1 MQQINTI
8 AESLSASLKTEL
20 MEDILP
26 YWSENMI
33 DPAGGFYGHI
43 SGMGVPNQ
51 AAPKGVVLN
60 SRILWTFSSAYRLTR
75 CEKWREVANRAFVEI
90 IDKFE
95 DKEYG
100 GVYWSLDSSGTPLQT
115 KKQIY
120 AVAFAIYGLSE
131 YYRAFGVSSALD
143 AAIRLFESV
152 EEYSFDKLG
161 NGYFEAFARDWSP
174 VDDLRL
180 SDKDANESKT
190 MNTHLHILE
199 AYTSLYRVWKSPRLY
214 VQLKNLIFI
223 FSEHIINSD
232 GHLGLFFN
240 DEWISKSNTVS
251 YGHEI
256 EASWLLWE
264 TALVLDDDLV
274 KAIVKPLVWKLA
286 DAASEGWTAGG
297 GMVYEKNRDN
307 GIVDQ
312 DRHWWV
318 QAEAVVGYFNLWDSF
333 GLQSALEKSVDSWN
347 YIAEHLLDRENG
359 EWYWSVK
366 ADGTANLDD
375 AKAGF
380 WKCPYHNG
388 RMCMEVIE
396 RLNKYNA
403 I

>member
-1 MQQINTI
+1 M
-8 AESLSASLKTEL
+8 
-20 MEDILP
+20 
-26 YWSENMI
+26 
-33 DPAGGFYGHI
+33 
-43 SGMGVPNQ
+43 
-51 AAPKGVVLN
+51 
-60 SRILWTFSSAYRLTR
+60 
-75 CEKWREVANRAFVEI
+75 
-90 IDKFE
+90 
-95 DKEYG
+95 
-100 GVYWSLDSSGTPLQT
+100 
-115 KKQIY
+115 
-120 AVAFAIYGLSE
+120 
-131 YYRAFGVSSALD
+131 
-143 AAIRLFESV
+143 
-152 EEYSFDKLG
+152 
-161 NGYFEAFARDWSP
+161 
-174 VDDLRL
+174 
-180 SDKDANESKT
+180 
-190 MNTHLHILE
+190 
-199 AYTSLYRVWKSPRLY
+199 
-214 VQLKNLIFI
+214 
-223 FSEHIINSD
+223 
-232 GHLGLFFN
+232 
-240 DEWISKSNTVS
+240 S